1 MDIRQLKAF
10 VAIAETGTFTAAAER
25 VHVTQA
31 AISMQIRQLERET
44 GAKLFVRAPR
54 KVILTEAGE
63 KLLDRAQTIL
73 REHDAALH
81 ELAALT
87 GAERG
92 RLRVGSASAMVS
104 GDPLPLI
111 LKRLK
116 GEHPGVEA
124 SVVSG
129 TSEELVQGLMAGEI
143 DAAFVSLPV
152 EARGVQT
159 ELLNEDY
166 LVAIASP
173 RHKLAKQKVVS
184 AYALANEKLI
194 LGERG
199 GNTRRLIDQ
208 FFAHAGVTP
217 KIAMELSRLAAIKRM
232 VEEDM
237 GVGIVPLQS
246 VREEVA
252 RGSLVRWWIEG
263 AQINWQLGLARLV
276 GGYESPIQ
284 KRFLQ
289 LCRDHFRELTA
300 TTSKDRQRA
309 VKKAARI

>member
-1 MDIRQLKAF
+1 MEIRQLKAF

-54 KVILTEAGE
+54 RVILTEAGE
-63 KLLDRAQTIL
+63 KLLERAQAIL

-81 ELAALT
+81 EMAALT

-92 RLRVGSASAMVS
+92 RLRIGSASARVS
-104 GDPLPLI
+104 GDPLPEI
-111 LKRLK
+111 LKQLK
-116 GEHPGVEA
+116 SDHPKVET
-124 SVVSG
+124 SVMSG
-129 TSEELVQGLMAGEI
+129 TSEELVKHLMAGEI
-143 DAAFVSLPV
+143 DVAFVSLPV

-173 RHKLAKQKVVS
+173 RHKLSKQKVVS
-184 AYALANEKLI
+184 AYSLANEKLI

-208 FFAHAGVTP
+208 FFSHAGVTP
-217 KIAMELSRLAAIKRM
+217 KVAMELSRLAAIKRM
-232 VEEDM
+232 VEADM

-246 VREEVA
+246 VLDEVA
-252 RGSLVRWWIEG
+252 QGRLVRWWIEG

-276 GGYESPIQ
+276 GGYESPIH
-284 KRFLQ
+284 KRFLH
-289 LCRDHFRELTA
+289 LCRENFRQASTKPARGKE
-300 TTSKDRQRA
+300 KVQ
-309 VKKAARI
+309 KKSAKM